1 MTKVKHERGVL
12 SRSRK
17 TRAVVAVS
25 LGMGLAAGLG
35 SSATAASDPGQ
46 NVSST
51 QGKPARQAM
60 NTMYPDA
67 KVKTSGDVRIVDQG
81 RTATGAW
88 VEFTG
93 TGTVEV
99 DGSAKATQT
108 PTIGPYALVDT
119 WVSGGRWFYGTSVNS
134 GGQKACHSK
143 YHHKWRWHS
152 ATAKMDGYVS
162 KKVME
167 KNRWANAAVIR
178 WTNETCRVY
187 YNRYD
192 D

>member
-1 MTKVKHERGVL
+1 MMNVKQRQGAL
-12 SRSRK
+12 RSRT
-17 TRAVVAVS
+17 TRAATAMS
-25 LGMGLAAGLG
+25 LGMVLAGGLA
-35 SSATAASDPGQ
+35 SSATAATDPGQ
-46 NVSST
+46 SVSST

-60 NTMYPDA
+60 TAMYPDA
-67 KVKTSGDVRIVDQG
+67 KVKTSGDVTIVSQG

-93 TGTVEV
+93 DGTVEV
-99 DGSAKATQT
+99 DGSASATKA
-108 PTIGPYALVDT
+108 PTVGPYILVDT
-119 WVSGGRWFYGTSVNS
+119 WVSGGRWIYGTTVNS

-143 YHHKWRWHS
+143 YHHAWRWHS

-167 KNRWANAAVIR
+167 KERWANAAVIR
-178 WTNETCRVY
+178 YTRETCFAY

-192 D
+192 N